1 MNRRGLDRGR
11 LLVSIGALLQLLSMA
26 LPWWRHGGSP
36 GLPEVTVI
44 GLAGAGIVVFLAAV
58 LALALVVLPYATG
71 DRPLGIDRPASFV
84 VVTVLGAIGFIVTL
98 LQIVEPGGLSA
109 INLPDRS
116 PGLWLAAVG
125 LALMGWGT
133 SEMLSGPSRP

>member
-1 MNRRGLDRGR
+1 
-11 LLVSIGALLQLLSMA
+11 MA

-84 VVTVLGAIGFIVTL
+84 VVTVLGAIGFVVTL
-98 LQIVEPGGLSA
+98 LQIVEPGGLGA
-109 INLPDRS
+109 IGLPDRS
-116 PGLWLAAVG
+116 PGLWLAAAG

-133 SEMLSGPSRP
+133 SEMLSRPSRP